1 MTHTTTAKNT
11 EMDRTIEEA
20 TTTEETK
27 TEVEDKD
34 TIIKIKIIMRKKM
47 TNQKFIE
54 MKRNNKVN
62 MTEIKDIIRVKTI
75 QEVVKT
81 IQEVVIG
88 ATNLKEEVIN
98 TEIELI

>member
-1 MTHTTTAKNT
+1 MS
-11 EMDRTIEEA
+11 
-20 TTTEETK
+20 
-27 TEVEDKD
+27 
-34 TIIKIKIIMRKKM
+34 
-47 TNQKFIE
+47 NQKVIE

-88 ATNLKEEVIN
+88 VTNLKEEIIN
-98 TEIELI
+98 TEIKSI